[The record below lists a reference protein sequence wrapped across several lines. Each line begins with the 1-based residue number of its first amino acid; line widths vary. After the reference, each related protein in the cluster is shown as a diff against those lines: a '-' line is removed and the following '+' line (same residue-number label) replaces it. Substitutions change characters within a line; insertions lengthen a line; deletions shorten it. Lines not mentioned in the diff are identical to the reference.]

1 LQNNSQKSETMS
13 ELNFKLKRIDEFEY
27 NVNLEGKFCIHKET
41 NVEQMKKDF
50 EELMMKY
57 AI

>member
-1 LQNNSQKSETMS
+1 MNNMS
-13 ELNFKLKRIDEFEY
+13 ELNFKLKRIIEY
-27 NVNLEGKFCIHKET
+27 ERSVNIERKFCIHKET